1 MIYYLALLYFTHRNK
16 QRLKGNEMNE
26 LISKIN
32 RLGAREKDEQSLL
45 LKVGEI
51 CRDAAATFTTRK
63 SESISYT
70 AFTFTVKKDGLKEKV
85 MIVL

>member
-1 MIYYLALLYFTHRNK
+1 
-16 QRLKGNEMNE
+16 
-26 LISKIN
+26 
-32 RLGAREKDEQSLL
+32 ARAKDGQSLL

-51 CRDAAATFTTRK
+51 CRDAGATFTTRK
-63 SESISYT
+63 SESINHT

>member
-1 MIYYLALLYFTHRNK
+1 
-16 QRLKGNEMNE
+16 MNE
-26 LISKIN
+26 LTGRIN
-32 RLGAREKDEQSLL
+32 RFGTRVKDGQSLL

-51 CRDAAATFTTRK
+51 CRDAAATWTTRK
-63 SESISYT
+63 SESINHT

>member
-1 MIYYLALLYFTHRNK
+1 YTHRNK
-16 QRLKGNEMNE
+16 QQLEGNEMNE
-26 LISKIN
+26 LTGRIN
-32 RLGAREKDEQSLL
+32 RFGARAKDEQSLL

-51 CRDAAATFTTRK
+51 CRDAAATWTTRK
-63 SESISYT
+63 SESINHT

>member
-1 MIYYLALLYFTHRNK
+1 
-16 QRLKGNEMNE
+16 MNE

-32 RLGAREKDEQSLL
+32 RFGAREKDEQSLL

-51 CRDAAATFTTRK
+51 CRDAAATFATKK

>member
-1 MIYYLALLYFTHRNK
+1 
-16 QRLKGNEMNE
+16 MNE
-26 LISKIN
+26 LTGKIN
-32 RLGAREKDEQSLL
+32 RVGARAKDGQSLL

-51 CRDAAATFTTRK
+51 CRDAAATWTTRK
-63 SESISYT
+63 SESLNHT

>member
-1 MIYYLALLYFTHRNK
+1 LIYYLALLYFTHRNK
-16 QRLKGNEMNE
+16 QRLEGNEMNE

-32 RLGAREKDEQSLL
+32 RLGAREKNEQSLL

-85 MIVL
+85 MILL

>member
-1 MIYYLALLYFTHRNK
+1 
-16 QRLKGNEMNE
+16 MNE
-26 LISKIN
+26 LTGRIN
-32 RLGAREKDEQSLL
+32 RVGARVKDGQSLL

-51 CRDAAATFTTRK
+51 CRDAAATWTTRK
-63 SESISYT
+63 SESINHT

>member
-1 MIYYLALLYFTHRNK
+1 
-16 QRLKGNEMNE
+16 MNE
-26 LISKIN
+26 LISRIN
-32 RLGAREKDEQSLL
+32 RFGTRAKDGQSLL

-51 CRDAAATFTTRK
+51 CRDAAATWTTRK
-63 SESISYT
+63 SESINHT

>member
-1 MIYYLALLYFTHRNK
+1 
-16 QRLKGNEMNE
+16 MNE
-26 LISKIN
+26 LISRIN
-32 RLGAREKDEQSLL
+32 RFGAREKDEQSLL
-45 LKVGEI
+45 LKIDEI

-70 AFTFTVKKDGLKEKV
+70 DFTFTVKKDGLKEKV

>member
-1 MIYYLALLYFTHRNK
+1 
-16 QRLKGNEMNE
+16 MNE

-32 RLGAREKDEQSLL
+32 RFGAREKDEQSLL

-51 CRDAAATFTTRK
+51 CRDAAATFPTRK

>member
-1 MIYYLALLYFTHRNK
+1 
-16 QRLKGNEMNE
+16 MNE

-32 RLGAREKDEQSLL
+32 RFGAREKDEQSLL
-45 LKVGEI
+45 LKAGEI

>member
-1 MIYYLALLYFTHRNK
+1 
-16 QRLKGNEMNE
+16 MNE

-32 RLGAREKDEQSLL
+32 RLGAKEKNEQSLL

-70 AFTFTVKKDGLKEKV
+70 TFTFTVKKDGLKEKV

>member
-1 MIYYLALLYFTHRNK
+1 MFKYTHRNK
-16 QRLKGNEMNE
+16 QRIEGNRMNE
-26 LISKIN
+26 LISRIN
-32 RLGAREKDEQSLL
+32 RLGAKAKDEQSLL

-51 CRDAAATFTTRK
+51 CRDVAATFTTRK

>member
-1 MIYYLALLYFTHRNK
+1 
-16 QRLKGNEMNE
+16 MNE

-32 RLGAREKDEQSLL
+32 RFGTKNEQDLL
-45 LKVGEI
+45 SKVAEI

>member
-1 MIYYLALLYFTHRNK
+1 
-16 QRLKGNEMNE
+16 MNE
-26 LISKIN
+26 LTGRIN
-32 RLGAREKDEQSLL
+32 RFGTRAKDEQSLL

-51 CRDAAATFTTRK
+51 CRDAAATWTTRK
-63 SESISYT
+63 SESLNHT

>member
-1 MIYYLALLYFTHRNK
+1 
-16 QRLKGNEMNE
+16 MNE
-26 LISKIN
+26 LTGRIN
-32 RLGAREKDEQSLL
+32 RVGTRAKDGQSLL

-51 CRDAAATFTTRK
+51 CRDAAATWTTRK
-63 SESISYT
+63 SESINHT

>member
-1 MIYYLALLYFTHRNK
+1 
-16 QRLKGNEMNE
+16 MNE
-26 LISKIN
+26 LTGRIN
-32 RLGAREKDEQSLL
+32 RFGARVKDGQSLL

-51 CRDAAATFTTRK
+51 CRDAAATWTTRK
-63 SESISYT
+63 SESLNHT

>member
-1 MIYYLALLYFTHRNK
+1 
-16 QRLKGNEMNE
+16 MNE

-32 RLGAREKDEQSLL
+32 RVGARAKDEQSLL

-51 CRDAAATFTTRK
+51 GGDAGAAATTRK
-63 SESISYT
+63 SESGNHT
-70 AFTFTVKKDGLKEKV
+70 AFTFTVKKDGLKDKA